1 MKIPSD
7 YLLGTRTIPKALTI
21 AGSDSGGGAGIQ
33 ADLKT
38 FAALG
43 VHGMSA
49 LTSVTAQ
56 NTLGVTAVQDLS
68 PEIVKAQIE
77 AVAEDIGVDAAKTG
91 MLHTSEIVEVV
102 AEEIKKYTF
111 PTVVDPVMVAKS
123 GAVLLQPDAVET
135 LKNRLL
141 PLARVVT
148 PNAPEAEALSGLKVR
163 SYDDAVAAAKKISSL
178 GPQAVVVKG
187 GHIQG
192 SSAVDVLYVDG
203 IVKRFEAERVSSDA
217 THGTGCSFSAAI
229 AAEIA
234 KGREI
239 VEAVASAK
247 RLVSDAIRFG
257 LKLGK
262 GHGPVNP
269 LAPLYREAERYWVT
283 RNISEALKTL
293 EADPNFYRLI
303 PESQTNMVMALS
315 SATGPDDIAAIP
327 GRIVRIGKRAYAS
340 APPQFGAS
348 KHVAATVLVAQR
360 FEPTVRAG
368 MNIRFSEKILRVCER
383 LKLTVSSY
391 DRTREPP
398 EVKSTEGRSTIWGA
412 EEAIK
417 AIGRVPDIIFHRG
430 DWGKE
435 PMITILAPTATEATK
450 IAQNIATEYAKAES
464 RNEH

>member
-7 YLLGTRTIPKALTI
+7 YLLGARTIPKALTM

-56 NTLGVTAVQDLS
+56 NTLGVTVIQDLS

-91 MLHTSEIVEVV
+91 MLHTSEIIEAI
-102 AEEIKKYTF
+102 AEEIKKYSF

-123 GAVLLQPDAVET
+123 GAVLLQPDAIET

-192 SSAVDVLYVDG
+192 SSAVDVLYIDG

-293 EADPNFYRLI
+293 ETDPNFYRLI
-303 PESQTNMVMALS
+303 PESQTNLVMALS
-315 SATGPDDIAAIP
+315 FPTGYDDVAAIP
-327 GRIVRIGKRAYAS
+327 GRIVRIGKWAYAS
-340 APPQFGAS
+340 APPQFGVS

-360 FEPTVRAG
+360 FETTVRAG
-368 MNIRFSEKILRVCER
+368 MNIRFSEEILRVCER

-450 IAQNIATEYAKAES
+450 IAQNIAAEYAKAES
-464 RNEH
+464 KNEH